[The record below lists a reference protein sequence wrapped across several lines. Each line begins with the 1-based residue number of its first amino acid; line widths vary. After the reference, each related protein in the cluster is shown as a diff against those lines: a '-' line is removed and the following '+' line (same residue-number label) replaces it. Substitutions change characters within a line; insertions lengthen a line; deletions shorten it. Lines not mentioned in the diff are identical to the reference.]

1 MASGVYCEDVFDL
14 IDRLVRAD
22 RLPIR
27 NGFLGEFQRAAGVS
41 NVAYVAFNLPT
52 RRADQPLLSAAHA
65 ASWRKSFAQA
75 ARVDVEPVLRAGL
88 GGIAPVDWRVLD
100 RDDPIVRKLLGEAL
114 DLDVGGD
121 GVSIPLSGRKGE
133 YALFS
138 ACLDDSPLTRPR
150 HELMRRIMAMSAIL
164 HAKVRDA
171 CVAERLDVALSGRE
185 LACLRLKAAGKSDDE
200 IGHGLGVSSNAARLW
215 LETARARLNAATVSH
230 AVEEACRMG
239 LIRFDAEICPIAQPV
254 PRAGAP
260 RLGGRER

>member
-1 MASGVYCEDVFDL
+1 MYCEDVFDL
-14 IDRLVRAD
+14 IDRLARAD
-22 RLPIR
+22 RQPIR
-27 NGFLGEFQRAAGVS
+27 NGFLGEFQRAAGIS

-75 ARVDVEPVLRAGL
+75 ARVDVDPVLRAGL

-114 DLDVGGD
+114 DLDFSGN
-121 GVSIPLSGRKGE
+121 GVSIPLSGRRGE

-138 ACLDDSPLTRPR
+138 ACLDDSPLTPPR
-150 HELMRRIMAMSAIL
+150 HELLRRIMAMSAIL

-200 IGHGLGVSSNAARLW
+200 IGLGLGVSPNAARFW
-215 LETARARLNAATVSH
+215 LETARARLNAVTLDH
-230 AVEEACRMG
+230 AVETAYRSG
-239 LIRFDAEICPIAQPV
+239 LIRLDAEVDPIHRGVDRVDAL
-254 PRAGAP
+254 